1 MTAAPLLALALLFA
15 ELSLLAFGGGPTV
28 LPEMQRRVVEVHGW
42 MTAAQFTALF
52 GLAQAAPGPNMM
64 VVTLL
69 GWRVAGFWGALA
81 ATAAMFGP
89 SSVVTGV
96 ALRVWER
103 FRHAPWRRAVQAG
116 LVPITGRAGG
126 GRRGI
131 DRLHR
136 GRDACA
142 RRGDGGDRC
151 AVHHDAAPPALA
163 ARRGGGLRLAGN
175 GLRLGA
181 PGQLTPDQ

>member
-69 GWRVAGFWGALA
+69 GWRVGGFWGALV
-81 ATAAMFGP
+81 ATVAMFGP
-89 SSVVTGV
+89 SSLVTGV
-96 ALRVWER
+96 ALRVWDR
-103 FRHAPWRRAVQAG
+103 FRLAPWRRAVQAG
-116 LVPITGRAGG
+116 LVPVTAG
-126 GRRGI
+126 
-131 DRLHR
+131 L
-136 GRDACA
+136 
-142 RRGDGGDRC
+142 
-151 AVHHDAAPPALA
+151 VAAGAALIASTAAATPALA
-163 ARRGGGLRLAGN
+163 GVTAVAAVLSIATRLHP
-175 GLRLGA
+175 LWLLGA
-181 PGQLTPDQ
+181 GAAFGLLGVGLG

>member
-42 MTAAQFTALF
+42 MTSAQFTALF

-69 GWRVAGFWGALA
+69 GWRVGGFWGALA

-116 LVPITGRAGG
+116 LVPVTAG
-126 GRRGI
+126 
-131 DRLHR
+131 L
-136 GRDACA
+136 
-142 RRGDGGDRC
+142 
-151 AVHHDAAPPALA
+151 VAAGAALIASTAAATPALA
-163 ARRGGGLRLAGN
+163 AVTAVVAALSVSTRLHPLWLIGAGAAFGL
-175 GLRLGA
+175 LGVG
-181 PGQLTPDQ
+181 PG

>member
-1 MTAAPLLALALLFA
+1 MTAALLVALALLFA
-15 ELSLLAFGGGPTV
+15 ELSLLAFGGGNSV
-28 LPEMQRRVVEVHGW
+28 LPEMQRRVVEAHGW
-42 MTAAQFTALF
+42 MAAAQFNALF

-69 GWRVAGFWGALA
+69 GWRVAGFWGAVV

-116 LVPITGRAGG
+116 LVPVTAG
-126 GRRGI
+126 
-131 DRLHR
+131 L
-136 GRDACA
+136 
-142 RRGDGGDRC
+142 
-151 AVHHDAAPPALA
+151 VAAGAALIASTAAATPALA
-163 ARRGGGLRLAGN
+163 GVTAVVAVLSVATRLHP
-175 GLRLGA
+175 LWLLGA
-181 PGQLTPDQ
+181 GAVFGLLGVGLD

>member
-1 MTAAPLLALALLFA
+1 MTAPLLALALIFA

-64 VVTLL
+64 VVTLV

-89 SSVVTGV
+89 SSVVTGI
-96 ALRVWER
+96 ALHAWNR

-116 LVPITGRAGG
+116 LVPVTAG
-126 GRRGI
+126 
-131 DRLHR
+131 L
-136 GRDACA
+136 
-142 RRGDGGDRC
+142 
-151 AVHHDAAPPALA
+151 VAAGAALIASIAAATPALA
-163 ARRGGGLRLAGN
+163 AVTAVAAALSVATKLHP
-175 GLRLGA
+175 LWLLGA
-181 PGQLTPDQ
+181 GALFGLLGVGSG

>member
-69 GWRVAGFWGALA
+69 GWRVGGFWGALV
-81 ATAAMFGP
+81 ATVAMFGP
-89 SSVVTGV
+89 SSLVTGV
-96 ALRVWER
+96 ALRAWDR

-116 LVPITGRAGG
+116 LVPVTAG
-126 GRRGI
+126 
-131 DRLHR
+131 L
-136 GRDACA
+136 
-142 RRGDGGDRC
+142 
-151 AVHHDAAPPALA
+151 VAAGAALIASTAAATPALA
-163 ARRGGGLRLAGN
+163 GVTAVVAALSVSTRLHP
-175 GLRLGA
+175 LWLLGA
-181 PGQLTPDQ
+181 GALFGLLGVGSG

>member
-69 GWRVAGFWGALA
+69 GWRVGGFWGALV

-96 ALRVWER
+96 ALRVWDR
-103 FRHAPWRRAVQAG
+103 FRHARWRRAVQAG
-116 LVPITGRAGG
+116 LVPVTAG
-126 GRRGI
+126 
-131 DRLHR
+131 L
-136 GRDACA
+136 
-142 RRGDGGDRC
+142 
-151 AVHHDAAPPALA
+151 VAAGAALIASTAAATPALA
-163 ARRGGGLRLAGN
+163 GVVAVVAALLVATRLHP
-175 GLRLGA
+175 LWLLGA
-181 PGQLTPDQ
+181 GAVLGLSGVGFG

>member
-69 GWRVAGFWGALA
+69 GWRVAGFWGALV

-89 SSVVTGV
+89 SSVVTAV

-103 FRHAPWRRAVQAG
+103 FRHAPWRRAVHSGLRTHQFAG
-116 LVPITGRAGG
+116 ADTGGCGAG
-126 GRRGI
+126 
-131 DRLHR
+131 
-136 GRDACA
+136 
-142 RRGDGGDRC
+142 
-151 AVHHDAAPPALA
+151 
-163 ARRGGGLRLAGN
+163 RGGAAIMLAPF
-175 GLRLGA
+175 R
-181 PGQLTPDQ
+181 LTPA